1 MFIKETSVQKFLPL
15 EGNDK
20 EFILNSNIIKH
31 LVIDNCRMSDSN
43 FAKIL
48 QALIDQRELIEL
60 RYNNNSIG
68 PKSIKYLKLMLDN
81 EMNGNF
87 L

>member
-1 MFIKETSVQKFLPL
+1 
-15 EGNDK
+15 
-20 EFILNSNIIKH
+20 
-31 LVIDNCRMSDSN
+31 MSDSN

-48 QALIDQRELIEL
+48 EVLIDQRELIEL
-60 RYNNNSIG
+60 RYNNNPIG
-68 PKSIKYLKLMLDN
+68 PKSMKYLELMLDN